1 MADDEDVF
9 VAAGFVEELLEV
21 LLGGLGGEGVGEQDL
36 GFVTSFG
43 AYEGGGL
50 EAALEG
56 ARDDEVELYVQC
68 IQYMREVKAV
78 SFAFF
83 VEGPFEI
90 EEGIFSAFPGAGVT
104 KNEQVHKDLLF

>member
-1 MADDEDVF
+1 MSDYEDVF
-9 VAAGFVEELLEV
+9 GASGFVEKLLEV

-36 GFVTSFG
+36 GFVAGFG

-56 ARDDEVELYVQC
+56 ARDDEIELYVQC
-68 IQYMREVKAV
+68 IQHMRKVEAV

-83 VEGPFEI
+83 VEGAFEI
-90 EEGIFSAFPGAGVT
+90 EDGIFSADAGACVT
-104 KNEQVHKDLLF
+104 ENEEVHKALIF